1 MLDFQR
7 IAIRLR
13 HTSALL
19 IVSCMLFIASAS
31 QSEELKL
38 PKLGESSTSMFSAE
52 FEHQLGRAWLRF
64 FRAQV
69 PTVDD
74 PLLFDY
80 LENLIYKLVTHSKLE
95 DRRIEL
101 VIVDNPTI
109 NAFAVPGGVIGIHN
123 GLLVWAQT
131 EDELATVLAHEV
143 AHLSQRH
150 FSRGVEFQQK
160 QQPVTIAAM
169 LASLVLMATA
179 GSDVGMAALSAT
191 QAAAQDASLR
201 YSRGNEQEADRVGMQ
216 TLVDAGMDPHAAPA
230 MFERMLQASR
240 YSSGNRMPEFLRTH
254 PLSENRIADTRN
266 RARQYPKQAPSTS
279 LDYQLMRARVV
290 NQLAKTPEEA
300 IHKFR
305 GELEGNP
312 RSQEAANYGLV
323 LALTDGGRAEEAS
336 LELDGLWSDSPDRLE
351 YIIADAEIDMA
362 LNRPELAV
370 KKLSEQLALSPGNHP
385 LTMTYANALM
395 KNQQPHIAEEV
406 LIEQSRLRP
415 NDPGLWYLLAELQ
428 GLSGNIVG
436 LHQSRAEYFI
446 LNGNLDQAEKQLDYA
461 LKLTRNDYLTD
472 AKVTQRL
479 RDIARMREQM
489 EDM

>member
-7 IAIRLR
+7 IAVRLR

-19 IVSCMLFIASAS
+19 IVSCILFIASAS

-150 FSRGVEFQQK
+150 FSRGVEFQKK

-266 RARQYPKQAPSTS
+266 RARQYPKQPPSTS

-305 GELEGNP
+305 GELEGDP
-312 RSQEAANYGLV
+312 RSREAANYGLV

-336 LELDGLWSDSPDRLE
+336 LELDGLWSASPDRLE

-362 LNRPELAV
+362 LNRPGLAV

-395 KNQQPHIAEEV
+395 KNQQAHIAEEV

-446 LNGNLDQAEKQLDYA
+446 RNGNLDQAEKQLDYA
-461 LKLTRNDYLTD
+461 LKLAGNDYLTS

>member
-1 MLDFQR
+1 M
-7 IAIRLR
+7 
-13 HTSALL
+13 
-19 IVSCMLFIASAS
+19 SCILFIASAS

-109 NAFAVPGGVIGIHN
+109 NAFAVPGGIIGIHN

-150 FSRGVEFQQK
+150 FSRGVEFQKK
-160 QQPVTIAAM
+160 QQPVTVAAM

-240 YSSGNRMPEFLRTH
+240 YSSGNRMPEF
-254 PLSENRIADTRN
+254 
-266 RARQYPKQAPSTS
+266 
-279 LDYQLMRARVV
+279 
-290 NQLAKTPEEA
+290 
-300 IHKFR
+300 
-305 GELEGNP
+305 
-312 RSQEAANYGLV
+312 
-323 LALTDGGRAEEAS
+323 
-336 LELDGLWSDSPDRLE
+336 
-351 YIIADAEIDMA
+351 
-362 LNRPELAV
+362 
-370 KKLSEQLALSPGNHP
+370 
-385 LTMTYANALM
+385 
-395 KNQQPHIAEEV
+395 
-406 LIEQSRLRP
+406 
-415 NDPGLWYLLAELQ
+415 
-428 GLSGNIVG
+428 
-436 LHQSRAEYFI
+436 
-446 LNGNLDQAEKQLDYA
+446 
-461 LKLTRNDYLTD
+461 
-472 AKVTQRL
+472 
-479 RDIARMREQM
+479 
-489 EDM
+489 

>member
-7 IAIRLR
+7 IAVRLR

-19 IVSCMLFIASAS
+19 IVSCILFIASAS

-150 FSRGVEFQQK
+150 FSRGVEFQKK

-305 GELEGNP
+305 GELEGDP
-312 RSQEAANYGLV
+312 RSREAANYGLV

-336 LELDGLWSDSPDRLE
+336 LELDGLWSASPDRLE

-362 LNRPELAV
+362 LNRPGLAV

-395 KNQQPHIAEEV
+395 KNQQAHIAEEV

-446 LNGNLDQAEKQLDYA
+446 RNGNLDQAEKQLDYA
-461 LKLTRNDYLTD
+461 LKLAGNDYLTS

>member
-1 MLDFQR
+1 
-7 IAIRLR
+7 
-13 HTSALL
+13 
-19 IVSCMLFIASAS
+19 
-31 QSEELKL
+31 
-38 PKLGESSTSMFSAE
+38 
-52 FEHQLGRAWLRF
+52 
-64 FRAQV
+64 
-69 PTVDD
+69 
-74 PLLFDY
+74 
-80 LENLIYKLVTHSKLE
+80 
-95 DRRIEL
+95 
-101 VIVDNPTI
+101 
-109 NAFAVPGGVIGIHN
+109 
-123 GLLVWAQT
+123 
-131 EDELATVLAHEV
+131 
-143 AHLSQRH
+143 
-150 FSRGVEFQQK
+150 
-160 QQPVTIAAM
+160 
-169 LASLVLMATA
+169 
-179 GSDVGMAALSAT
+179 
-191 QAAAQDASLR
+191 
-201 YSRGNEQEADRVGMQ
+201 
-216 TLVDAGMDPHAAPA
+216 
-230 MFERMLQASR
+230 
-240 YSSGNRMPEFLRTH
+240 MPEVLRTH

-266 RARQYPKQAPSTS
+266 RARQYPKRAPSTS

-305 GELEGNP
+305 GELEGDP
-312 RSQEAANYGLV
+312 RSREAANYGLV

-336 LELDGLWSDSPDRLE
+336 LELDGLWSVSPDRLE

-395 KNQQPHIAEEV
+395 KNQQAHIAEEV

-461 LKLTRNDYLTD
+461 LKLTRNDYLTS

-479 RDIARMREQM
+479 RDINGFAFRTPVEVGQRIKLEFRGVDAKAFENLRVAYHRNQQDSFFRKHIITGVREHTIRRGESVWILSLREYDVPIWLFRQYNP
-489 EDM
+489 ELDLHRITPGVTVRFPILAATELR